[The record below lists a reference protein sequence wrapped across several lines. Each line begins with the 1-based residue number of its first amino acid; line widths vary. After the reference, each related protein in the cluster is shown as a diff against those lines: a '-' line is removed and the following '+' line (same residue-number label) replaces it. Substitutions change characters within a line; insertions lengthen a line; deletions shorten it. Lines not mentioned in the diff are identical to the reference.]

1 MGLAMGRLLGW
12 KKEAQIALLGLGGAG
27 KTAILHKLKLGHA
40 ITTGPT
46 IGFNSETLE
55 YNGISFRVWDVGG
68 QGEVAHVSAAVL
80 FLHSSTSVCST
91 YCAWHSDYHFDLQL
105 RPLLRH
111 YLYGVQGV
119 VFVVDSSDR
128 EWILRAKDLL
138 NIILDEDQFRN
149 RDLAL
154 LVFAN
159 KQDRPNV
166 MSAAEIA
173 DEFGL
178 PSRLCNRRWHI
189 QSSSAISGE
198 GLHEGMA
205 WLCTNI
211 R

>member
-46 IGFNSETLE
+46 IGKHASCYCTVQTSSSQVIASAQKKSAIVGFNSETLE

-138 NIILDEDQFRN
+138 NIILDEVVGSR
-149 RDLAL
+149 
-154 LVFAN
+154 
-159 KQDRPNV
+159 
-166 MSAAEIA
+166 I
-173 DEFGL
+173 L
-178 PSRLCNRRWHI
+178 PGF
-189 QSSSAISGE
+189 SSYA
-198 GLHEGMA
+198 
-205 WLCTNI
+205 
-211 R
+211 

>member
-68 QGEVAHVSAAVL
+68 QGE
-80 FLHSSTSVCST
+80 
-91 YCAWHSDYHFDLQL
+91 L

-178 PSRLCNRRWHI
+178 PSRLCNRRWSVPSPGPFPSTLLSVKIDHPDCFRRHI

>member
-1 MGLAMGRLLGW
+1 MGRLLGW
-12 KKEAQIALLGLGGAG
+12 KQEAQIALFRLGGAG

-40 ITTGPT
+40 VTTGPT

-68 QGEVAHVSAAVL
+68 QGE
-80 FLHSSTSVCST
+80 
-91 YCAWHSDYHFDLQL
+91 L

-178 PSRLCNRRWHI
+178 QSRLCNRRWSVASPGSFPSTLLSVKIDHPDCFRRHI

-198 GLHEGMA
+198 GLNEGMA

-211 R
+211 P

>member
-68 QGEVAHVSAAVL
+68 QGE
-80 FLHSSTSVCST
+80 
-91 YCAWHSDYHFDLQL
+91 
-105 RPLLRH
+105 
-111 YLYGVQGV
+111 GV

>member
-1 MGLAMGRLLGW
+1 MGVAMGRLLGW
-12 KKEAQIALLGLGGAG
+12 KQEAQIALFGLGGAG

-40 ITTGPT
+40 VTTGPT

-68 QGEVAHVSAAVL
+68 QGE
-80 FLHSSTSVCST
+80 
-91 YCAWHSDYHFDLQL
+91 L

>member
-1 MGLAMGRLLGW
+1 MLLYCSDQLKSSYCFSP
-12 KKEAQIALLGLGGAG
+12 KKS
-27 KTAILHKLKLGHA
+27 AIV
-40 ITTGPT
+40 
-46 IGFNSETLE
+46 GFNSETLE

-138 NIILDEDQFRN
+138 NIILDEVVGSR
-149 RDLAL
+149 
-154 LVFAN
+154 
-159 KQDRPNV
+159 
-166 MSAAEIA
+166 I
-173 DEFGL
+173 L
-178 PSRLCNRRWHI
+178 PGF
-189 QSSSAISGE
+189 SSYA
-198 GLHEGMA
+198 
-205 WLCTNI
+205 
-211 R
+211 